1 MAKARQELQSSHQQE
16 ISKLEEERNILQRTL
31 STKRAKIAIIE
42 KERDNLQGK
51 VYGHKLALS
60 LAILPISAVTA
71 ACLPFPNRKYSVAS
85 V

>member
-42 KERDNLQGK
+42 KERDDLQGK
-51 VYGHKLALS
+51 VYGHKPALS
-60 LAILPISAVTA
+60 RAILPISSVTA
-71 ACLPFPNRKYSVAS
+71 ACHSPIRNIHP
-85 V
+85 